1 MPIKLSTLL
10 NKVEEL
16 HFKENSETINKFYSF
31 MKNNN
36 SSERHIV
43 NNLKVI
49 LNFEN
54 FFHPSKNLKEIDRQN
69 IDAFLDSKIKSLE
82 IDPEKRWITT
92 WNHYLN
98 HLKFFYRWVYNAYN
112 EKNLSDKGFSD
123 WVTPD
128 FLKIKMKRTK
138 RLSPYSQTKIWERDE
153 LLTIIKYES
162 SKRNKAALSLFWDLD
177 ARNHEVTLL
186 KIKNIRLKEKYGEGE
201 VPHDAKTGS
210 GPLLL
215 TFSFPYVRDWLN
227 DHPFRNELE
236 ARLICNQI
244 TGGPIKSDAMWTMM
258 KQLRLRISR
267 LVKTNEIRDTK
278 EKEKLEYL
286 LVTKKWNPYC
296 LRHSSIS
303 WDSDYL
309 PEYALKKKVR
319 WSINSRQGARY
330 IKNRM
335 GNELKNRI
343 LEHNGII
350 IEETQKKKPS
360 VLNCYRCDLMN
371 IPENN
376 YCSKCSYPLKPEAF
390 DEVKEE
396 ENKKITQLEDKY
408 REMDSILQTLLKA
421 FTSVDEPGKQVIAK
435 QLIESGT
442 FN

>member
-1 MPIKLSTLL
+1 MGNPRLFK
-10 NKVEEL
+10 NK
-16 HFKENSETINKFYSF
+16 
-31 MKNNN
+31 
-36 SSERHIV
+36 
-43 NNLKVI
+43 
-49 LNFEN
+49 
-54 FFHPSKNLKEIDRQN
+54 D
-69 IDAFLDSKIKSLE
+69 
-82 IDPEKRWITT
+82 EK
-92 WNHYLN
+92 
-98 HLKFFYRWVYNAYN
+98 
-112 EKNLSDKGFSD
+112 D
-123 WVTPD
+123 
-128 FLKIKMKRTK
+128 
-138 RLSPYSQTKIWERDE
+138 
-153 LLTIIKYES
+153 
-162 SKRNKAALSLFWDLD
+162 
-177 ARNHEVTLL
+177 
-186 KIKNIRLKEKYGEGE
+186 
-201 VPHDAKTGS
+201 
-210 GPLLL
+210 
-215 TFSFPYVRDWLN
+215 
-227 DHPFRNELE
+227 
-236 ARLICNQI
+236 NQI

-435 QLIESGT
+435 QLIESGR